1 MTNLRPTTNQSVRT
15 RFVWQAVLLLFVA
28 LLASFMLPTAI
39 RAEDTAAGAEDETAD
54 KEKIV
59 RVGWFESQFNIT
71 DEKGRRSGYS
81 YDYQQKIAAYTGWT
95 YEYVE
100 GSWPEL
106 LQMLSEGRIDLLS
119 DVSYTDERAEQML
132 FSTLPMGAEEYF
144 LYASPKNNDIVPND
158 YATFNGKKV
167 GVNKGSVQTGIF
179 LEWAQANGIQA
190 ELVELTGTEEENLT
204 SLAQGKID
212 LYLSLDGFFDKGT
225 AVPVCKI
232 GASDFFFAVSK
243 SRPELLAELNQAM
256 GCVQD
261 ENQQYHQQLTAK
273 YLRNSSV
280 SRYLNATEL
289 DWLEGHDA
297 IRVGYQDNYLAFCA
311 KDPETGELTG
321 ALADYLATASD
332 CLENAHIDFEPIC
345 YPTFADAIKA
355 LQGGEVDCVFP
366 ANLTEY
372 DGETRGLL
380 ITPPLMSTDMAAV
393 IREADQ
399 KSFAKKERVTVAV
412 NADNPNYD
420 LFLMDHFPE
429 WRAIYFADTQECL
442 RAIADGQAD
451 CLLISSYRYNNISAL
466 CEKLHLTTLST
477 GIDMD
482 YCFAVNRGDTLL
494 YSILAKATSAMSAST
509 VNAALAHY
517 YTEDARIKRIDP
529 NLQNLMIIAIC
540 ILTVAVVTL
549 AFLLRDA
556 WKERESARQQGKE
569 PTKEDFALL
578 DNLPLS
584 YSVYHVIH
592 TEHSKLYDAEI
603 VYANHQ
609 FEQLGGMTANAIVG
623 HRVRELYPYIQ
634 DEWYQSVKRAAVDGE
649 DVEYDYHD
657 PLNGKNY
664 HFTAKQ
670 VIRPGYCAVTYQE
683 V

>member
-1 MTNLRPTTNQSVRT
+1 
-15 RFVWQAVLLLFVA
+15 
-28 LLASFMLPTAI
+28 
-39 RAEDTAAGAEDETAD
+39 
-54 KEKIV
+54 
-59 RVGWFESQFNIT
+59 
-71 DEKGRRSGYS
+71 KGRRSGYS

-106 LQMLSEGRIDLLS
+106 LQMLSEGRIDLLG

-179 LEWAQANGIQA
+179 LEWAQANGVQA

-204 SLAQGKID
+204 SLARGKID

-256 GCVQD
+256 GRVQD
-261 ENQQYHQQLTAK
+261 ENQQYHQQLTIK
-273 YLRNSSV
+273 YLRNSNV
-280 SRYLNATEL
+280 SRYLNTTEL
-289 DWLEGHDA
+289 EWLEDHGA

-345 YPTFADAIKA
+345 YPTSADAIKA
-355 LQGGEVDCVFP
+355 LQDGEVDCVFP

-442 RAIADGQAD
+442 RAIADSQAD
-451 CLLISSYRYNNISAL
+451 CLLISSYRYNNVSAL

-482 YCFAVNRGDTLL
+482 YCFAVKRGDTLL
-494 YSILAKATSAMSAST
+494 YSILAKATNAMSAST
-509 VNAALAHY
+509 VNAALTHH
-517 YTEDARIKRIDP
+517 YTEDARIKRVDP

-556 WKERESARQQGKE
+556 WKERKSARQQGKE